1 MIKSSRDYYEK
12 KKNDEDEDDGVP
24 ADLPTSHGISTV
36 SNNVNHHHHHHQ
48 EDSDKMFPLSKAVQM
63 IHDSLNDQEAKEQQN
78 DQEDQP
84 AAAATNQAEATN
96 LSIESIAT
104 LHPNANEQFVRQFIR
119 GHNKLHYFMEGDCSS
134 SIEEE
139 RDGSTSSNSS
149 TRSHP
154 LKNDTQGEE
163 TGERCPQCQ
172 KAEFEVCVNVA
183 SVLFDLFNVPFAT
196 ARKGATALINA
207 MPWDAKVR
215 LANIASEYFTDP
227 GNLEKI
233 AKGVHVIS
241 EMIIATF
248 GDIGTVISVAFHDLS
263 RKDYAIIAA
272 NIAISVCL
280 LFASGGTALVIRLGL
295 KTKTI
300 YGIVNSVV
308 QMKKERNRH
317 SKKRK
322 NNGGTTLL
330 GTGEEEEEEEQSP
343 RKPFATRFKYAWK
356 DKVVS
361 VLEDSDIVISKSD
374 SPKRERDA
382 VMNQPE
388 VSKDECQLSV
398 GQERERKIEY

>member
-1 MIKSSRDYYEK
+1 MIKSSPRDYE
-12 KKNDEDEDDGVP
+12 KNDNDDGVP
-24 ADLPTSHGISTV
+24 VDLPTSDGSAV
-36 SNNVNHHHHHHQ
+36 SNNANHHHHHHHQ
-48 EDSDKMFPLSKAVQM
+48 EEEDSDKMFPLSKAVQM
-63 IHDSLNDQEAKEQQN
+63 MRDSLNDPEANNGQQN
-78 DQEDQP
+78 DKEDQQP
-84 AAAATNQAEATN
+84 AAANHAEATN

-104 LHPNANEQFVRQFIR
+104 LYPNADEQFVTQFIR
-119 GHNKLHYFMEGDCSS
+119 GQNKLHFVQGDW
-134 SIEEE
+134 SIQDEEE
-139 RDGSTSSNSS
+139 EEEARGDDNNSS
-149 TRSHP
+149 TSHP
-154 LKNDTQGEE
+154 LKNDTTQE
-163 TGERCPQCQ
+163 TAEERCFQCQ

-227 GNLEKI
+227 GNLVKI
-233 AKGVHVIS
+233 AKGIHVIS

-248 GDIGTVISVAFHDLS
+248 GDIGTVLSVAFHDLS

-272 NIAISVCL
+272 NVAISVCL

-322 NNGGTTLL
+322 NNGDTTL
-330 GTGEEEEEEEQSP
+330 GTGEEQQSP
-343 RKPFATRFKYAWK
+343 RKPFATRFKYALK

-361 VLEDSDIVISKSD
+361 VRPRGK
-374 SPKRERDA
+374 
-382 VMNQPE
+382 
-388 VSKDECQLSV
+388 
-398 GQERERKIEY
+398 